1 MIGYQIMVHERRED
15 PEDWTC
21 QCNLNDSWR
30 YNNKV
35 YLNKEEAE
43 KKRDELEETD
53 SVHSYGGFDFGYRT
67 FEVVT
72 CEIS

>member
-30 YNNKV
+30 YDNKV
-35 YLNKEEAE
+35 YLDIDLSKDILHMNHLLDCIKYL
-43 KKRDELEETD
+43 D
-53 SVHSYGGFDFGYRT
+53 
-67 FEVVT
+67 
-72 CEIS
+72 

>member
-30 YNNKV
+30 YDNRV
-35 YLNKEEAE
+35 
-43 KKRDELEETD
+43 
-53 SVHSYGGFDFGYRT
+53 SFIWWF
-67 FEVVT
+67 
-72 CEIS
+72 

>member
-30 YNNKV
+30 YDNRV
-35 YLNKEEAE
+35 YLDKNEAE
-43 KKRDELEETD
+43 FIRDELEKSD
-53 SVHSYGGFDFGYRT
+53 SVIWWF
-67 FEVVT
+67 
-72 CEIS
+72 

>member
-43 KKRDELEETD
+43 KKRDELEEKD
-53 SVHSYGGFDFGYRT
+53 SVH
-67 FEVVT
+67 
-72 CEIS
+72 